1 MSHVERGRVREEGEV
16 FAQKGRQLAIMVGL
30 WGVLLFIWSS
40 PSFASDTG
48 SVSGTVADPSGAVVR
63 AAIVIIRNSD
73 TGAQQSRT
81 TDANGLY
88 TFPELPAGHYQ
99 IEIAAPGFKPYL
111 QTGLALAAS
120 VVLKVDVELELKSE
134 ATTVEV
140 SADSVQIDTSTTQI
154 GETISGKKMDGVPLN
169 GRSFTDLLAIQP
181 GVIPA
186 SSQQP
191 NAVVMSGC
199 TTTPPSGDLNPGN
212 VSVSGQ
218 RETANGFVVNG
229 SNVEE
234 DFNMGTAI
242 VPNLDSIQEFRV
254 LTSNADAEYGNYSGG
269 QVIVVTKSGTDR
281 LHGSAFEFLRNTNL
295 DARNYFS
302 SERAKFD
309 RNQFG
314 GTLGGPLKKDKVF
327 FFADY
332 QGTRMTQG
340 VETGLISVPSVADR
354 TGNLIDEASALTTT
368 ATLPNGSQV
377 TVPTTVADSNLAT
390 LLQSVLG
397 YPVSPGLPYYFRKG
411 ENQAGN
417 PTTQYATNCT
427 LPSQCVFPNAVF
439 PQNAWSAPAK
449 ALLHIHSPTK
459 SRRNHLFHLGLQP
472 DASRQRRSAQS

>member
-1 MSHVERGRVREEGEV
+1 MRGKGFV
-16 FAQKGRQLAIMVGL
+16 FAQKRRQLAIMLGL

-81 TDANGLY
+81 TDADGLY

-120 VVLKVDVELELKSE
+120 AVLKVDVELELKSE

-269 QVIVVTKSGTDR
+269 QVIVVTKTGTDR

-295 DARNYFS
+295 DARNYLS
-302 SERAKFD
+302 SESAKFD

-332 QGTRMTQG
+332 QGTWMTQG
-340 VETGLISVPSVADR
+340 VETGLISVPSIADR
-354 TGNLIDEASALTTT
+354 TGNLVDDAGALTTT
-368 ATLPNGSQV
+368 TTLPNGSQV
-377 TVPTTVADSNLAT
+377 TVPTTVAGSNLAS
-390 LLQSVLG
+390 LLQNELG
-397 YPVSPGLPYYFRKG
+397 YLVSPGLPYYFRKG

-417 PTTQYATNCT
+417 PTNQYATN
-427 LPSQCVFPNAVF
+427 
-439 PQNAWSAPAK
+439 
-449 ALLHIHSPTK
+449 
-459 SRRNHLFHLGLQP
+459 
-472 DASRQRRSAQS
+472 